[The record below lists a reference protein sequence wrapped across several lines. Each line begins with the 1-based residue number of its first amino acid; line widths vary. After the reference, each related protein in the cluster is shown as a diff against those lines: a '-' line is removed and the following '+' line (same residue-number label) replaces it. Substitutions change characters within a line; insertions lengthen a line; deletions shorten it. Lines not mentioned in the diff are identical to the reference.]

1 MILSAF
7 YQSSNA
13 AITTEWIFAI
23 LNFLNIIMKQV
34 VYIMS
39 REEDFNKS
47 EQVRV
52 LDYYANMSITLP
64 QMSSHG
70 QKHNSINTLKLETWY
85 V

>member
-1 MILSAF
+1 
-7 YQSSNA
+7 
-13 AITTEWIFAI
+13 
-23 LNFLNIIMKQV
+23 MKQV